1 MVLRTDVQMLRY
13 GSEEPTAVV
22 HLSAIGVFDEE
33 RNAAYAKVLL
43 EFIVDRLKIPDTRSV
58 TLGRDWQ
65 KGTIKGVVC
74 VIIWN
79 QSDWQEVSWI
89 GFLNV
94 GILGTLKNKEQTS
107 LCKQQFVHKTKPN
120 ICKCAFSVAVRTI
133 WNQRP
138 ITIKSSEKL

>member
-58 TLGRDWQ
+58 TLGRD
-65 KGTIKGVVC
+65 
-74 VIIWN
+74 
-79 QSDWQEVSWI
+79 
-89 GFLNV
+89 
-94 GILGTLKNKEQTS
+94 
-107 LCKQQFVHKTKPN
+107 
-120 ICKCAFSVAVRTI
+120 
-133 WNQRP
+133 
-138 ITIKSSEKL
+138 